1 MVVITGA
8 SSGLGREFAL
18 QYARMGKPLLLVARR
33 GQRLETLAAQCLQL
47 GSCQAEILALD
58 LTSPGAEQQVLQAL
72 GERRLEVVVNNAGF
86 GLVGAFLDAPPER
99 LRAMLRLNVEAATML
114 GYLLGERMVRQGS
127 GLLLNVASLG
137 SFLPGSYKA
146 VYFASKAYLLS
157 WSEALQH
164 EWKSSGVRVVT
175 LCPGPVETEFQQV
188 AGIEFRPAQRTMLMS
203 AQAVVAHTLRAI
215 DQGQNLV
222 IPGRLNQLA
231 VLLLGWLPRGWV
243 ASLGAHWS
251 KMQQAKAKH

>member
-1 MVVITGA
+1 MVIVTGA

-18 QYARMGKPLLLVARR
+18 HYARLGKPLLLVARR
-33 GQRLETLAAQCLQL
+33 AQQLEEVAAQCLQL
-47 GSCQAEILALD
+47 GSCQAETLVLD
-58 LTSPGAEQQVLQAL
+58 LTSPAAEQQVLQAL
-72 GERRLEVVVNNAGF
+72 AERRLEVLVNNAGF

-99 LRAMLRLNVEAATML
+99 LREMLRLNVEAATML
-114 GYLLGERMVRQGS
+114 GYLLGQRMVQQGS

-175 LCPGPVETEFQQV
+175 VCPGPVETEFQQV
-188 AGIEFRPAQRTMLMS
+188 AGIKFRPVQRKMLMS
-203 AQAVVAHTLRAI
+203 AEAVVAHTLRAME
-215 DQGQNLV
+215 QGQSLI

-231 VLLLGWLPRGWV
+231 VFFLSWLPRGWV

-251 KMQQAKAKH
+251 KMQQTKSTL